1 MIRPDQI
8 PDEVVEA
15 AVKAEYEHHFRHS
28 CKKWPED
35 CYEKEREGWRIN
47 QRLAIAA
54 ALSAWPGATMY
65 GPHPSG
71 HGPAVPQLI
80 LPLPQKDGDA

>member
-1 MIRPDQI
+1 MITADQI

-35 CYEKEREGWRIN
+35 CYEKEREGW
-47 QRLAIAA
+47 
-54 ALSAWPGATMY
+54 
-65 GPHPSG
+65 PSTSG
-71 HGPAVPQLI
+71 
-80 LPLPQKDGDA
+80 

>member
-1 MIRPDQI
+1 MIRPEQI

-15 AVKAEYEHHFRHS
+15 AVKADYEHHFRHS

-35 CYEKEREGWRIN
+35 CYEKEREGWRAS

-54 ALSAWPGATMY
+54 ALNAWPGLKLV
-65 GPHPSG
+65 PSWELRT
-71 HGPAVPQLI
+71 HARSVEAV
-80 LPLPQKDGDA
+80 LPLLKGEKA

>member
-1 MIRPDQI
+1 MIDPKQI

-35 CYEKEREGWRIN
+35 CYEKEREGWRTN

-54 ALSAWPGATMY
+54 AINSWPGVRVK
-65 GPHPSG
+65 
-71 HGPAVPQLI
+71 AVLLSDTLL
-80 LPLPQKDGDA
+80 LPLKQEPRT

>member
-1 MIRPDQI
+1 MITADQI

-54 ALSAWPGATMY
+54 ALSAWPGRTLAAYAFQTC
-65 GPHPSG
+65 
-71 HGPAVPQLI
+71 LI
-80 LPLPQKDGDA
+80 LPLPQKDSIEDVGDAR

>member
-1 MIRPDQI
+1 MIKAEQI

-54 ALSAWPGATMY
+54 AINAWPRMEIHTDGTEDWIELTLTQE
-65 GPHPSG
+65 PST
-71 HGPAVPQLI
+71 
-80 LPLPQKDGDA
+80 